1 MNKVEKK
8 AVIEEI
14 AGKLKE
20 TKFIYVTDASGLSVE
35 EVNLFRRRCFE
46 SGVEYR
52 VYKNTLIQKA
62 VESIETVPS
71 DIKGV
76 LKGFSGIIFSPESN
90 NTPAKVIKALRK
102 EGFEKPTL
110 KAASIDGD
118 LYVGDDSLDALSK
131 LKSKAELVGDII
143 GALQAPAQNVI
154 SALQNGGNTL
164 SGLLK
169 ALAEKEG

>member
-1 MNKVEKK
+1 
-8 AVIEEI
+8 
-14 AGKLKE
+14 
-20 TKFIYVTDASGLSVE
+20 
-35 EVNLFRRRCFE
+35 
-46 SGVEYR
+46 
-52 VYKNTLIQKA
+52 
-62 VESIETVPS
+62 
-71 DIKGV
+71 
-76 LKGFSGIIFSPESN
+76 
-90 NTPAKVIKALRK
+90 LRK

-169 ALAEKEG
+169 ALEEKEV